1 MIVLELGIVT
11 DTTILADPIVV
22 LESVNWLVLAYSV
35 AVSVS
40 LIVVIP
46 LFVVVVDVVVPVVDT
61 AVVSGLLLLE
71 TGGVDVF
78 DSSSLVVAV
87 ALDWVVLVWLVIE
100 VDVVLKSE
108 Q

>member
-1 MIVLELGIVT
+1 MIVIELGIVI

-22 LESVNWLVLAYSV
+22 LESANWLVLAYSV

-46 LFVVVVDVVVPVVDT
+46 FVVVVEVVVPVGDAA
-61 AVVSGLLLLE
+61 AVPVLLLLE
-71 TGGVDVF
+71 PGCVDVF

-87 ALDWVVLVWLVIE
+87 ALDWVALVWLVIE
-100 VDVVLKSE
+100 VDVVVKSE

>member
-1 MIVLELGIVT
+1 MT

-71 TGGVDVF
+71 TGGVDIF

>member
-71 TGGVDVF
+71 TGGVDIF

>member
-46 LFVVVVDVVVPVVDT
+46 LFVFVVDVVVPVVDT

-87 ALDWVVLVWLVIE
+87 ALDRVVLVWLVIE

>member
-1 MIVLELGIVT
+1 MT